1 MKVLLVDD
9 SRASR
14 ALTATYLLEMGHPAI
29 EAADGNQAVAL
40 YQQEAPD
47 VVLLD
52 VEMPGMD
59 GYAAAR
65 EIRRLERDGAW
76 TPIIFLSGR
85 VGDED
90 VARGIDAG
98 GDDYITKPVSPV
110 VLRAKL
116 LAMRRITDM
125 RKQLVTVSQQLQD
138 VNRALVKLSSQ
149 DGLTGIAN
157 RRAFDTSI
165 ELEWQRG
172 MRSGKPLA
180 LILGDI
186 DYFKR
191 YNDEYGHQAGDSC
204 LKLVAAALSAQA
216 RRVSDTAARFGGE
229 EFVLLLPEASVPD
242 ALAIAEEILSSVR
255 ALGIPH
261 ARSEAASCVTMSLG
275 VAVCVPGRKSAPQ
288 QLIEAADKA
297 LYQAKSD
304 GRNRCAFQPVEMLQ
318 EPVRSAA

>member
-29 EAADGNQAVAL
+29 EAGDGEAAL
-40 YQQEAPD
+40 AMYRKENPD
-47 VVLLD
+47 VILLD

-65 EIRRLERDGAW
+65 EIRRLDRDGAW

-90 VARGIDAG
+90 IARGIDAG

-116 LAMRRITDM
+116 LAMRRITEM
-125 RKQLVTVSQQLQD
+125 RKKLVEVSQQLQD

-149 DGLTGIAN
+149 DGLTGLAN
-157 RRAFDTSI
+157 RRAFDTAM

-172 MRSGKPLA
+172 LRSDRATA
-180 LILGDI
+180 LLLGDL

-191 YNDEYGHQAGDSC
+191 YNDHYGHQAGDNC
-204 LKLVAAALSAQA
+204 LQMVAAALAARA
-216 RRVSDTAARFGGE
+216 RRVSDVAARIGGE
-229 EFVLLLPEASVPD
+229 EFALLLPET
-242 ALAIAEEILSSVR
+242 ALPEALQQAEELLESIR
-255 ALGIPH
+255 ALDIAHVGSEVAPH
-261 ARSEAASCVTMSLG
+261 VTMSVG
-275 VAVCVPGRKSAPQ
+275 VAVCVPSASFSWERLLQ
-288 QLIEAADKA
+288 TADKA
-297 LYQAKSD
+297 LYQAKAE
-304 GRNRCAFQPVEMLQ
+304 GRDRYAFQRV
-318 EPVRSAA
+318 VV

>member
-14 ALTATYLLEMGHPAI
+14 ALTATYLLEMGYPAV
-29 EAADGNQAVAL
+29 EAADGAGAL
-40 YQQEAPD
+40 ELYRREAPD

-65 EIRRLERDGAW
+65 EIRRIERDGAW

-85 VGDED
+85 VADED

-116 LAMRRITDM
+116 LAMRRITEM
-125 RKQLVTVSQQLQD
+125 RKRLVDVSQQLQD

-157 RRAFDTSI
+157 RRAFDVAL

-172 MRSGKPLA
+172 VRSGKPLA
-180 LILGDI
+180 VVLGDI
-186 DYFKR
+186 DFFKR
-191 YNDEYGHQAGDSC
+191 YNDHYGHQAGDAC
-204 LKLVAAALSAQA
+204 LKMVAAALAA
-216 RRVSDTAARFGGE
+216 RACRVSDVAARFGGE
-229 EFVLLLPEASVPD
+229 EFVLLLPD
-242 ALAIAEEILSSVR
+242 TALPAALKAAEDVLQSVR
-255 ALGIPH
+255 ALDIPH
-261 ARSEAASCVTMSLG
+261 QFSDAASCVSMSLG
-275 VAVCVPGRKSAPQ
+275 VAVCVPGTRLAP
-288 QLIEAADKA
+288 LSLVEAADKA
-297 LYQAKSD
+297 LYLAKSE
-304 GRNRCAFQPVEMLQ
+304 GRNRCAFQPVEQ
-318 EPVRSAA
+318 AEPLRIAS

>member
-14 ALTATYLLEMGHPAI
+14 ALTATYLLEMGYPAI
-29 EAADGNQAVAL
+29 EAADGNQALERYAHD
-40 YQQEAPD
+40 APD
-47 VVLLD
+47 VILLD

-59 GYAAAR
+59 GYSIAR
-65 EIRRLERDGAW
+65 EVRRRERDGAW

-85 VGDED
+85 VADDD

-98 GDDYITKPVSPV
+98 GDDYITKPISPV

-116 LAMRRITDM
+116 LAMRRITEM
-125 RKQLVTVSQQLQD
+125 RKRLVDVGQQLQD

-157 RRAFDTSI
+157 RRAFDAAL

-172 MRSGKPLA
+172 LRSGKPLG

-191 YNDEYGHQAGDSC
+191 YNDHYGHMAGDDC
-204 LKLVAAALSAQA
+204 LKMVAAAL
-216 RRVSDTAARFGGE
+216 AARCGRAGDVAARYGGE
-229 EFVLLLPEASVPD
+229 EFAMLLPD
-242 ALAIAEEILSSVR
+242 AALPESLRIAEEVLASVR

-261 ARSEAASCVTMSLG
+261 EESEAASCVSMSLG
-275 VAVCVPGRKSAPQ
+275 VAVCVPGLRKTPQ
-288 QLIEAADKA
+288 RLIDAADRA

-304 GRNRCAFQPVEMLQ
+304 GRNRCAFQPLERAGELQ
-318 EPVRSAA
+318 LAS

>member
-14 ALTATYLLEMGHPAI
+14 ALTASYLLEMGYPAI
-29 EAADGNQAVAL
+29 EAADGASAVEL
-40 YQQEAPD
+40 YQREAPD

-52 VEMPGMD
+52 VEMPTMD

-65 EIRRLERDGAW
+65 EIRRQERDGAW

-85 VGDED
+85 VADED
-90 VARGIDAG
+90 IARGIDAG

-116 LAMRRITDM
+116 LAMRRITEM
-125 RKQLVTVSQQLQD
+125 RKRLLDVSQQLQD

-157 RRAFDTSI
+157 RRALDVAL

-172 MRSGKPLA
+172 VRDGKPLA

-191 YNDEYGHQAGDSC
+191 YNDRYGHQAGDGC
-204 LKLVAAALSAQA
+204 LKMVAAALAARA
-216 RRVSDTAARFGGE
+216 RRISDVVARFGGE
-229 EFVLLLPEASVPD
+229 EFALLLPDTPLPEG
-242 ALAIAEEILSSVR
+242 LKIAEEVLASIR
-255 ALGIPH
+255 ALEIQHEG
-261 ARSEAASCVTMSLG
+261 SEVAPCVSMSLG
-275 VAVCVPGRKSAPQ
+275 IAVCVPGRRLTPLD
-288 QLIEAADKA
+288 LIEASDKA
-297 LYQAKSD
+297 LYQAKSQ
-304 GRNRCAFQPVEMLQ
+304 GRNCSAFQMVGQ
-318 EPVRSAA
+318 AEPQRVVS